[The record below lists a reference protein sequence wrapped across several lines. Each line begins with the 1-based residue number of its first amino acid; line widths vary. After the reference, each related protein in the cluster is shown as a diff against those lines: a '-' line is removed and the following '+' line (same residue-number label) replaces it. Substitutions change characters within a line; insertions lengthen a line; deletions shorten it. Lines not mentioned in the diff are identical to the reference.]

1 MADLAVGVD
10 FGGTKVLAAVV
21 NVKTGKVVGTGK
33 KRTSPTDGPNEL
45 MKRIYGTI
53 DAALADANVKIEDI
67 SGIGVGIAGQVDA
80 TQGLLVGTANLSR
93 AVVNL
98 PMAKR
103 LEERFKVP
111 ASIRNDVQIAAIGE
125 ASFGAG
131 RKISDFLCVFVGTGI
146 GGAIVTNGV
155 LVAGAAGNAGELGHT
170 TVQADG
176 RICGCGARGHLE
188 AYASRTAITNA
199 LLGELRRGR
208 KSILRELLPDLDP
221 AAPGQGAIRSGIL
234 QKAVDAK
241 DPVVIEAIVSA
252 GEYLG
257 RGLASVV
264 NFLNPQRIILGG
276 GVIEAVDLLFETAER
291 VTRRESLQ
299 HAGESVEIVRAKLGD
314 NSGVVGAAVIA
325 AEQAALRTSHRTS

>member
-1 MADLAVGVD
+1 MGDLAVGVD

-21 NVKTGKVVGTGK
+21 DVKTGKVVGTGK
-33 KRTSPTDGPNEL
+33 KRTSATDGPNEL

-53 DAALADANVKIEDI
+53 DGALADANVKLEDI

-80 TQGLLVGTANLSR
+80 NQGLLVGTANLSR

-103 LEERFKVP
+103 LEERFNVP
-111 ASIRNDVQIAAIGE
+111 SSIRNDVQIAAVGE

-131 RKISDFLCVFVGTGI
+131 KNIGDFLCVFVGTGI

-208 KSILRELLPDLDP
+208 KSILRDLLPDLDP

-299 HAGESVEIVRAKLGD
+299 HAGEIVEIVRAKLGD

-325 AEQAALRTSHRTS
+325 AEQAAARSSKRT